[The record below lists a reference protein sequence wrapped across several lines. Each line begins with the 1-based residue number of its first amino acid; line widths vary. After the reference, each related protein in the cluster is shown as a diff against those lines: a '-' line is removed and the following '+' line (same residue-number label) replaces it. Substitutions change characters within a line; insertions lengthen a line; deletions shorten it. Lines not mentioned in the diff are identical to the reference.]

1 MAVTLLMIAAIF
13 AACVAVG
20 GLADLHAR
28 REEREI
34 ERRRIRKL
42 VAYMDAIPPVKP

>member
-1 MAVTLLMIAAIF
+1 M
-13 AACVAVG
+13 AVG

-34 ERRRIRKL
+34 ERKRIRRL
-42 VAYMDAIPPVKP
+42 LDYMNAIPPRAW